1 MLENLNSSTTKCLTE
16 REQDVVK
23 LIGKGLTSKEIARQ
37 LDLSYRTVEV
47 HRSHIFKKL
56 GVTNL
61 VGLIEILLKE
71 KEKLESALIKSQTIL
86 TTFLNNLPAIIFIK
100 DNLGRLLFSNHHV
113 NQIFPKQAPND
124 KIPESLFRNNAQNT
138 LLKNDISTEEL
149 STLILGTKNPD
160 TFRDERLFES
170 HLFKIYI
177 DENQTLQGGFAIDV
191 TEKRQAESNI
201 ANLKK
206 HLDEAQKIAKLGS
219 WSWNLETNDV
229 IWSDELFRI
238 LGFEPA
244 EIKPSYDLFK
254 SLVVDEDLAQWKTA
268 IKNAISGI
276 SPYDIDFRIRLPSG
290 ESKIINGKG
299 IIQTNSEGQAIGMSG
314 TNQDL
319 TEKKM
324 LEATLEKERR
334 ELEDLYENAPCGF
347 HSLDSNGIY
356 LRINNTE
363 LSWIGYTRE
372 EVIGKKSIIDFLSPS
387 SQVKFH
393 QNFPHFKKRGY
404 LHEVELELVHKDG
417 SIKHVLAEVTAVKDA
432 EGNYIFSRSVLHDM
446 TLTKKSFTALEKVAY
461 HDILTGLPNRLLLA
475 DRFAQAISYTD
486 RHGGLLVV
494 GYLDLDDFKLINDQY
509 GHDIGDEVLQVI
521 SGKILANIRT
531 TDTLARL
538 GGR

>member
-1 MLENLNSSTTKCLTE
+1 M
-16 REQDVVK
+16 
-23 LIGKGLTSKEIARQ
+23 
-37 LDLSYRTVEV
+37 
-47 HRSHIFKKL
+47 
-56 GVTNL
+56 
-61 VGLIEILLKE
+61 
-71 KEKLESALIKSQTIL
+71 
-86 TTFLNNLPAIIFIK
+86 
-100 DNLGRLLFSNHHV
+100 
-113 NQIFPKQAPND
+113 
-124 KIPESLFRNNAQNT
+124 
-138 LLKNDISTEEL
+138 
-149 STLILGTKNPD
+149 
-160 TFRDERLFES
+160 
-170 HLFKIYI
+170 
-177 DENQTLQGGFAIDV
+177 
-191 TEKRQAESNI
+191 
-201 ANLKK
+201 
-206 HLDEAQKIAKLGS
+206 
-219 WSWNLETNDV
+219 

-254 SLVVDEDLAQWKTA
+254 SLVVDEDLAQWETA

-299 IIQTNSEGQAIGMSG
+299 IIQRNSEGQAIGMSG

-432 EGNYIFSRSVLHDM
+432 EGYYIFSRSVLHDM
-446 TLTKKSFTALEKVAY
+446 TLTKKSFAAIEKVAY
-461 HDILTGLPNRLLLA
+461 HDILTGLPNRLLLS
-475 DRFAQAISYTD
+475 DRFVQAISFTD

-509 GHDIGDEVLQVI
+509 GHAVGDEVLQEI
-521 SGKILANIRT
+521 SGKILANIRN

-538 GGR
+538 GGDEFLILLNVENEKECNEILQRILDEIKIAFTAKNGKRVQINASIGVTLYPQDDATAEVLIRHADQAMYEVKISNGGHFKKYQRKNDMRNKKLNI